1 MAGTMPSAISPT
13 LLFDT
18 VLQGA
23 GRWLAMAEQAR
34 SHSLG
39 IFNNFQEEVKKAAAG
54 APAK

>member
-34 SHSLG
+34 SHSLD